1 MFVGKQKFVNVE
13 KLDVVVVVVVVVV
26 GDFNI
31 VLCVCVSQQ
40 QRLIIPSQQILIS
53 LFSFECGE
61 NLVSSVGRSGDT
73 QGLVVS
79 VDPHSRDGSW
89 LKNILDLTELDQSS
103 DDALLLRLPNTVHA
117 YRNIDDQL
125 SSRPYKDKF
134 PL

>member
-79 VDPHSRDGSW
+79 VDPHSRDGS
-89 LKNILDLTELDQSS
+89 S
-103 DDALLLRLPNTVHA
+103 A
-117 YRNIDDQL
+117 
-125 SSRPYKDKF
+125 
-134 PL
+134 